1 MLTLDTASQASPS
14 ASSGHS
20 KPGVYQEFWEMPSRF
35 WRPRIRE
42 LEDAEMDAIVVSDLF
57 TQPSRTSQGS

>member
-1 MLTLDTASQASPS
+1 MPTCDTASQASQS
-14 ASSGHS
+14 ASSGPS

-42 LEDAEMDAIVVSDLF
+42 LEEAEMDAIVVSDLF
-57 TQPSRTSQGS
+57 MQLSCNSQES